1 MVDYYYAFG
10 IPTIYVLYV
19 IIEKSINKYSLLK
32 NKLNKVEQF
41 LNNNFYPPKNYYES
55 NNILNEKSVIHIN
68 NKYHMVNPM
77 DIIPKRTNNTFDI
90 NDCDIYYINLEKSK
104 KRKEF
109 IEKQLNKFN
118 FSYKRFNAI
127 DAKCTNFN
135 LNDYNY
141 KINKD
146 LMNYFNKDNK
156 KHIGHLGCL
165 LSHFMIYQTF
175 LNNSK
180 AKYLMVFEDDV
191 IFVDN
196 FKETLIKRTEFIP
209 NDWDLILLGSHHY
222 HTLSNNFNKEI
233 FNGVYELNHKFY
245 GTYGYILN
253 KNSVKKILTY
263 ITHGFDLIDGM
274 LGDITK
280 QEHIKTYSLIH
291 PLVYPTHNSTI
302 TTNTFQYYYETN
314 ITDSNLMLST
324 TGHKDFY

>member
-1 MVDYYYAFG
+1 MVNYYFAFG

-19 IIEKSINKYSLLK
+19 IIEKCINKYSLLK
-32 NKLNKVEQF
+32 NKLNKVEQL
-41 LNNNFYPPKNYYES
+41 LNNNFYPPKKCYES

-68 NKYHMVNPM
+68 NNYHMINPM

-109 IEKQLNKFN
+109 IEKQLRKFN
-118 FSYKRFNAI
+118 FTYKRFNAI
-127 DAKCTNFN
+127 DAKNSNFN
-135 LNDYNY
+135 LNDYDY

-146 LMNYFNKDNK
+146 FLNYLNKNNK
-156 KHIGHLGCL
+156 KDIGQLGCI
-165 LSHFMIYQTF
+165 LSHVMLYQSF
-175 LNNSK
+175 LSNSK

-196 FKETLIKRTEFIP
+196 FKEALIKRTEFIP
-209 NDWDLILLGSHHY
+209 HDWDLILLGSYHY

-245 GTYGYILN
+245 GTHGLILN
-253 KNSVKKILTY
+253 KNSVKKILTL
-263 ITHGFDLIDGM
+263 ITPGFDFIDGM
-274 LGDITK
+274 LGDITM

-302 TTNTFQYYYETN
+302 ETNTFQYYYKSN
-314 ITDSNLMLST
+314 ITDTNLVLST
-324 TGHKDFY
+324 IAHKSFY